1 MSDLKKIYRLHFF
14 EKLSFREIEKLLT
27 IPSSTLLDYFRR
39 MKDLGLSE
47 EQFLRISDEEL
58 HALIF
63 PCKGRV
69 QNRLE
74 LPDFKKIHL
83 ELQRKGVTLKLLHQE
98 YLMQCP
104 DGYAYSRFCDHY
116 RLWKKDSKV
125 SMRQHHIPGEKL
137 YLDFA
142 GQTMPI
148 TNRETGEITNH
159 PLYVSSLG
167 FSSYIYCKL
176 VENQSNQHF
185 CQAVTDSL
193 TFYGGVPRILV
204 PDNLKSAVIKANYY
218 DPHFNLAF
226 KELSDYYQTSILP
239 ARVRKPQDKSKVEIS
254 VSAAERWI
262 LAVLR
267 NRVFYSISEAN
278 EEIRQLLT
286 RINNKLMVQYGKSRR
301 ELFKEYESSE
311 LRPLPEEAF
320 IPRIL
325 FSTKVTKDYHV
336 SHNNRYYSVPYQYID
351 KVVTVEVSCKCI
363 NIFYRNNLIATHLK
377 VAKIYDKSSQKDH
390 MPTNHQ
396 KAYEYETITE
406 EGLLIRAQKIGINTY
421 NLVSNILREDTNNP
435 YKKRRCI
442 GILLTA
448 ERSDVNEAEQTSAY
462 MLDLKDYHVDNYRN
476 ILKNKSYLIKGLQTE
491 IGFPEQKSEHHTN
504 VRGREEFL

>member
-14 EKLSFREIEKLLT
+14 EKLSFREIEKLLN
-27 IPSSTLLDYFRR
+27 IPSSTLNDYSRR
-39 MKDLGLSE
+39 MKDLGLNE
-47 EQFLRISDEEL
+47 EEFLRIGDEEL

-63 PCKGRV
+63 PCKSRV

-74 LPDFKKIHL
+74 LPDFKKVHL

-98 YLMQCP
+98 YLNQYP
-104 DGYAYSRFCDHY
+104 EGYAYSSFCDHY
-116 RLWKKDSKV
+116 RLWKQSSRV
-125 SMRQHHIPGEKL
+125 SMRQLHIPGEKL
-137 YLDFA
+137 YIDFA

-148 TNRETGEITNH
+148 TNRETGEVTNH
-159 PLYVSSLG
+159 PLYVCSLG

-176 VENQSNQHF
+176 TESQSNQYF
-185 CQAVTDSL
+185 CRAVADSL
-193 TFYGGVPRILV
+193 SFYGGVPKILV
-204 PDNLKSAVIKANYY
+204 PDNLKSAVIKANFY

-286 RINNKLMVQYGKSRR
+286 KINDKIMAHYGKSRR
-301 ELFKEYESSE
+301 ELFNEYESPE

-320 IPRIL
+320 IPRRL
-325 FSTKVTKDYHV
+325 FSTKVKKDYHV

-351 KVVTVEVSCKCI
+351 KVVTVEVSSKCI
-363 NIFYRNNLIATHLK
+363 NIFYRNSLIANHLK
-377 VAKIYDKSSQKDH
+377 VSTIFDKSSQIDH
-390 MPTNHQ
+390 MPTSHQ

-406 EGLLIRAQKIGINTY
+406 EGLLLRAQKIGNNTY
-421 NLVSNILREDTNNP
+421 NLISHILREDTNNP
-435 YKKRRCI
+435 YKRRRCI

-448 ERSDVNEAEQTSAY
+448 EKSAVNEAELTSAY
-462 MLDLKDYHVDNYRN
+462 MLALRDYHVGNYRN
-476 ILKNKSYLIKGLQTE
+476 ILKNKSYLLKGLQTE
-491 IGFPEQKSEHHTN
+491 IGLPEIKSEHHIN
-504 VRGREEFL
+504 VRGGEAFL